1 VAETRRALGTAGE
14 AAACAY
20 LEQRGYRIL
29 ARNARADRV
38 ELDVVAERGGVLV
51 FVEVKTRRGSGRG
64 SAAEAVDAHK
74 QARIARGARAWLR
87 ESERRPRRVRFDVVT
102 CEPAP
107 RGGFRIEHWEGAFD
121 AGGE

>member
-1 VAETRRALGTAGE
+1 MAHVRQMFGAEGE

-20 LEQRGYRIL
+20 LERRGYRIL

-38 ELDVVAERGGVLV
+38 ELDIVAERGGVLV
-51 FVEVKTRRGSGRG
+51 FVEVKTRRGAGWG

-74 QARIARGARAWLR
+74 RARIARGAHAWLR
-87 ESERRPRRVRFDVVT
+87 ASERRPRRIRFDVVT
-102 CEPAP
+102 CEPEP

-121 AGGE
+121 AGGD